1 MSKLN
6 TLDQYYTNPAYAGFL
21 CDKIKEIF
29 GEEANY
35 VEPSAGEGAFSS
47 CFKNITSFDI
57 DPKFEDCI
65 EADFLAQSVESV
77 GSVTAFVGNPPFGKN
92 ASLAIKFF
100 NHCAEMLDNEGG
112 ICFILPRTFQKI
124 FFAHKLNPHM
134 HLLYEEECPKGSF
147 ILHGDPW
154 DVPCVFQIWIKRNE
168 KRFPVVLGE
177 NRLFVLGNSKDYD
190 IAVRRAGASAGKV
203 LSEEDSLSEAST
215 YFLKALTSDLK
226 TRIIEAYPLL
236 KAEASKT
243 AGVRSLSLKELQ
255 WVLENIRKEE

>member
-21 CDKIKEIF
+21 CDKVKEIF
-29 GEEANY
+29 GEEAAY

-47 CFKNITSFDI
+47 CFLNVTSYDI
-57 DPKFEDCI
+57 DPKFEECI
-65 EADFLAQSVESV
+65 EADFLAQPLEAFV
-77 GSVTAFVGNPPFGKN
+77 GVKAFVGNPPFGKN

-100 NHCAEMLDNEGG
+100 NRCAEALGLEGG
-112 ICFILPRTFQKI
+112 ICFILPRTFQKV

-134 HLLYEEECPKGSF
+134 HLIHEEECPKGSF
-147 ILHGDPW
+147 ILHGEAW
-154 DVPCVFQIWIKRNE
+154 DVPCVFQVWIKRKE
-168 KRFPVVLGE
+168 TRSPVVLGE

-190 IAVRRAGASAGKV
+190 IAVRRAGGSAGKV
-203 LSEEDSLSEAST
+203 LSEDDSLSEAST

-226 TRIIEAYPLL
+226 IRIIEAYPLL

-255 WVLENIRKEE
+255 WVLENNRKEE

>member
-112 ICFILPRTFQKI
+112 ICFILPRTFQKS
-124 FFAHKLNPHM
+124 FCTQTKSPHASSLRRRM
-134 HLLYEEECPKGSF
+134 SKGSF
-147 ILHGDPW
+147 ILHGEPW

-168 KRFPVVLGE
+168 KRSPVVLGE